1 MNRLASRRSRP
12 MPRSARAC
20 GAILAIAVTASAC
33 GPGAEA
39 PKRTPLAQ
47 KWLTRAEESYKTG
60 DFDDAKAS
68 VEEGLRIAP
77 HDPEIRTVGG
87 RVALARLD
95 YSTALKMTDGITTA
109 DAHAVRGRAHW
120 YAGDLDGAAEE
131 LEAMLADPS
140 VKDPWARDVSRLAR
154 KGNGRHPFAMEGGVV
169 AVVNMPE
176 AGSALIVPCELEG
189 EQVLTMIATGSAEV
203 VVDSTSRSDP
213 SWVSMRFADRI
224 DVRDV
229 PALTQDLSGISRVLG
244 APIKAL
250 LGVNLLRHIHA
261 TFDRRGGQFI
271 VRLAEPPSPPAA
283 SRLPIYYARGGGMMV
298 RMQIAPREDGAS
310 IFYVDSSQPYSLV
323 MQESLWRKA
332 GVDVAQMVPSNVL
345 PNSRAGRLPSLK
357 LGGMDF
363 PGVPALSL
371 GSVNEQ
377 APNLD
382 IDLGGIVGAGLLE
395 AFRVTFTDDGRAIW
409 VEPDPTM
416 TQESAE
422 PEHPPLLTPDPLPP
436 VGAPAPRRAPQP
448 ERQETKP

>member
-1 MNRLASRRSRP
+1 MIRPAALVVTLA
-12 MPRSARAC
+12 
-20 GAILAIAVTASAC
+20 LAAAAC
-33 GPGAEA
+33 GPGAES
-39 PKRTPLAQ
+39 PKRPPLAQ
-47 KWLTRAEESYKTG
+47 KWLNRADASYKAG
-60 DFDDAKAS
+60 DFDDAKTS

-77 HDPEIRTVGG
+77 RDPELRTLGG
-87 RVALARLD
+87 RLALARLD
-95 YSTALKMTDGITTA
+95 FPSALHMTDGLSTS

-120 YAGDLDGAAEE
+120 YAGELDGAAEE

-140 VKDPWARDVSRLAR
+140 VKDPWARDVARLAR

-169 AVVNMPE
+169 ALVQMPE

-189 EQVLTMIATGSAEV
+189 EQVLTMVATGSAEV
-203 VVDSTSRSDP
+203 VVDSSSRSDP
-213 SWVSMRFADRI
+213 SWVSLRFADRI
-224 DVRDV
+224 EVRDV
-229 PALTQDLSGISRVLG
+229 PALTQDLSGLSRVLG

-271 VRLAEPPSPPAA
+271 VRLAEPPSPPTA

-323 MQESLWRKA
+323 MQDALWRKA
-332 GVDVAQMVPSNVL
+332 GVDVAQLVPSTIL

-363 PGVPALSL
+363 PSVPALAL
-371 GSVNEQ
+371 GSVTEH

-395 AFRVTFTDDGRAIW
+395 AFRVTFADDGRAVW
-409 VEPDPTM
+409 MEPDPTM
-416 TQESAE
+416 NEPTTI

-436 VGAPAPRRAPQP
+436 VGATPAK
-448 ERQETKP
+448 KP